1 MCKKTGALDNPCPY
15 SLTSGLSGLV
25 FIEVILPLA
34 VPGFEPQTFGSEV
47 PSLARVA
54 TEAAGF
60 KLLKLGVIL
69 PLLFSICFVAVFSKC
84 LELHTVP
91 ILLVELQP

>member
-1 MCKKTGALDNPCPY
+1 MDNPCPS

-54 TEAAGF
+54 TEAAWL
-60 KLLKLGVIL
+60 KLLKLRVVL
-69 PLLFSICFVAVFSKC
+69 SLLFPYCFLAVFS
-84 LELHTVP
+84 
-91 ILLVELQP
+91 

>member
-1 MCKKTGALDNPCPY
+1 MDNPCPS

-60 KLLKLGVIL
+60 KHLKLEVIL
-69 PLLFSICFVAVFSKC
+69 C
-84 LELHTVP
+84 
-91 ILLVELQP
+91 